1 MNTLDLQDIQGFI
14 ARGYGRLASASY
26 LMLKIEEPGAAKKW
40 LQGILPQI
48 TSGNT
53 RPEKNSLH
61 IAFTAEGL
69 RKLGLTDEELS
80 TFSREFVEGMADK
93 NRSQFLGDVGTSAP
107 EYWKW
112 GRPDDPVDIL
122 LLLFAKDEDA
132 LNEEYEALTE
142 DWTGVRLMERLDTYT
157 FDSPLEHF
165 GFADGISQPFI
176 EGLSQKGPPENSLA
190 TGEFILGYKNEYGK
204 ITNSPWINPDR
215 DPMNMLEKGEVDSN
229 SSDLGKNGTYL
240 VFRDLKQNVRAFWN
254 FVNEAS
260 KKVYGSS
267 DHDKRLYMAAK
278 MVGRWP
284 SGAPITLCPEQ
295 DDIEQ
300 STMNSFL
307 YRDTDAEGKCC
318 PMGAHIRRAN
328 PRDGLEGSKEESIQV
343 SNRHRILRRGRPY
356 GAPISR
362 TLDIDEILQ
371 VEEKETEE
379 EDCGLNFICLNSD
392 LARQFEFIQQSW
404 ILNPKFAGQYSDSDP
419 IMGNQ
424 EGNDGTFT
432 IQSEPVRIRL
442 TGIERFVDV
451 RGGAYFFLPGL
462 RALKFLTHL

>member
-1 MNTLDLQDIQGFI
+1 MTTLDLQDIQGFI
-14 ARGYGRLASASY
+14 ARGYGKLSSASY
-26 LMLKIEEPGAAKKW
+26 LLLKMEDPIQAKKW

-48 TSGNT
+48 TSGKT
-53 RPEKNSLH
+53 SPDKYSLH
-61 IAFTAEGL
+61 IAFTTEGL
-69 RKLGLTDEELS
+69 RKMGLKEEELS

-93 NRSQFLGDVGTSAP
+93 NRSQFLGDVETSAP
-107 EYWKW
+107 ENWKW
-112 GRPDDPVDIL
+112 GRADDPVDIL
-122 LLLFAKDEDA
+122 LLLFAKDEDI
-132 LNEEYEALTE
+132 LKHEYEALRK
-142 DWTGVRLMERLDTYT
+142 DWTGVRLMERLDTYA

-176 EGLSQKGPPENSLA
+176 EGLSQKGPPENTLA
-190 TGEFILGYKNEYGK
+190 TGEIILGYKNEYGK
-204 ITNSPWINPDR
+204 MTNSPRVNSHR
-215 DPMNMLEKGEVDSN
+215 DPMKILEKGEVDPETA
-229 SSDLGKNGTYL
+229 DLGKNGTYL
-240 VFRDLKQNVRAFWN
+240 VFRDLKQNVKAFWN
-254 FVNEAS
+254 FVNEMS

-267 DHDKRLYMAAK
+267 DPDKRFCVAAK

-284 SGAPITLCPEQ
+284 SGAPITLCPDK
-295 DDIEQ
+295 DDINQ
-300 STMNSFL
+300 STANSFF
-307 YRDTDAEGKCC
+307 YRDIDAEGKCC

-371 VEEKETEE
+371 VENETEK
-379 EDCGLNFICLNSD
+379 EDCGLHFICLNTD
-392 LARQFEFIQQSW
+392 LARQFEFIQHSW
-404 ILNPKFAGQYSDSDP
+404 IVNPKFAGQYSDSDP
-419 IMGNQ
+419 IMGKHD
-424 EGNDGTFT
+424 GNDGTFT